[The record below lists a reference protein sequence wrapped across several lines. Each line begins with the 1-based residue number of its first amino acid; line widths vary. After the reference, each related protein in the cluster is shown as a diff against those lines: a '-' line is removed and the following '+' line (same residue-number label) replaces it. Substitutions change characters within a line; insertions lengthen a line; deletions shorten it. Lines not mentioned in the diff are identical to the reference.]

1 MNVYKTIPVIFFS
14 ASCTNN
20 FFLIKRFQA
29 KLMPKGCVH
38 PYKIITGK
46 KIINVFFLIKQ
57 LAYKLLIIKMDF
69 LFSFNCNSLFF
80 HLYSVQMFWEIFVDM
95 LEITSGLTPKFN
107 TIRYVRQQ
115 QLACTRVVN
124 PGHPR

>member
-1 MNVYKTIPVIFFS
+1 MF
-14 ASCTNN
+14 
-20 FFLIKRFQA
+20 
-29 KLMPKGCVH
+29 
-38 PYKIITGK
+38 
-46 KIINVFFLIKQ
+46 FFLIKQ

-95 LEITSGLTPKFN
+95 LEIPSGLTPKFN